1 MALNNICLYC
11 NDGKEEVDIPQV
23 IPHIPQVGSRQ
34 NKAIDTL
41 IEKSSKLGMDDL
53 VKRITEKTAYFNA
66 FIMSVEHKQC
76 FLQ

>member
-23 IPHIPQVGSRQ
+23 GSRQ

-41 IEKSSKLGMDDL
+41 IDKASKLGMDDL
-53 VKRITEKTAYFNA
+53 DKRITETIAYFNA

-76 FLQ
+76 FQQ